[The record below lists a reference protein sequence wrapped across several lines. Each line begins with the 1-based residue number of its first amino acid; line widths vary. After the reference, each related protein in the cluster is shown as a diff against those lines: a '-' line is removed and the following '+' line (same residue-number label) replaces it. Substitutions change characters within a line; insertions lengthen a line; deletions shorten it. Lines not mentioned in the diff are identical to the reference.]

1 MKKPSIERRWKWWKG
16 WLDMALAIG
25 SGSIILN
32 IIYGQFPL
40 YYYQGSD
47 PLIAIPL
54 GAVVEILVWISSLL
68 LIGLIT
74 ELIRRLF
81 RGGISWHLGAR
92 VWAMLSLE
100 IYVVKSIFDIS
111 MRDGLF
117 RYYEVYWPD
126 DEMRIIGL
134 LAVALITG
142 ILFGVVRR
150 ASGPEM
156 VRKDEWKITFFSLF
170 LILAYGYIYNRW
182 MNTTVW
188 PLPPVIAGTI
198 SLLVI
203 SIGGGIILF
212 RRRYRLLNIT
222 IILTSASLFG
232 AVILAIWYRVPAS
245 DPRSDIIVSV
255 WDTARAGR
263 MSLYGYENKTT
274 PGLESLA
281 SRSVIF
287 DNAFST
293 ANYTYPAHI
302 SFFTGKSYREHNY
315 HIGNGEEYDRYQSE
329 FTLPDYLREAGYHTV
344 LFTENPWLLMSDKGF
359 DEVRFFPIMG
369 MYASGRNKR
378 DCEVGFPVK
387 IIKYFNPFLGRRLI
401 DTIIYRFDGFYSYT
415 IDKIILR
422 HIQRLFVKR
431 RRTGPIFLF
440 WNLMNV
446 HNRYHP
452 FSSWKHGAEVNNYN
466 FPEEYDRAMLRA
478 DQRFMDLYRLVG
490 RCGHLDRTTFL
501 VTSDHGEFLGES
513 GLWGHNIALFEPVI
527 RIPLM
532 ISRLGLNP
540 RRESS
545 PVSLVSLRGL
555 LESLVDERLP
565 YLSGSITGYMTKPD
579 NVISEF
585 GYLPEDGGA
594 EYKWSYSIINDQY
607 QYINDPRMKTYGS
620 SFPPVK
626 SRFLFKKPFGS
637 KNNQDI
643 LKSTPGRALKLEEK
657 YSGYLRDLKNQGK
670 TIVHDGAEVDR
681 VEKLRALGYLQ

>member
-1 MKKPSIERRWKWWKG
+1 
-16 WLDMALAIG
+16 MALAIG
-25 SGSIILN
+25 SGAIILN
-32 IIYGQFPL
+32 IIYGKYPL

-54 GAVVEILVWISSLL
+54 GAAVEILVWVLSLL

-74 ELIRRLF
+74 ELIRRFF

-134 LAVALITG
+134 LVVALITG
-142 ILFGVVRR
+142 ILFGVARR

-170 LILAYGYIYNRW
+170 LILVYGYIYNRW

-188 PLPPVIAGTI
+188 PLPLVIAGTI
-198 SLLVI
+198 ILLVI
-203 SIGGGIILF
+203 SIGGGIILL
-212 RRRYRLLNIT
+212 RRRYRLLNVT
-222 IILTSASLFG
+222 IILTFAALSSAVL
-232 AVILAIWYRVPAS
+232 LAIWYRVPAS

-263 MSLYGYENKTT
+263 MSLYGYKNKTT
-274 PGLESLA
+274 PGLESIA

-315 HIGNGEEYDRYQSE
+315 HIGNGEEYDRYKNE
-329 FTLPDYLREAGYHTV
+329 FTLPDYLREAGYYTV

-369 MYASGRNKR
+369 MYASGKNKR
-378 DCEVGFPVK
+378 NCEVGFPVK

-422 HIQRLFVKR
+422 HIQKLFVRR

-452 FSSWKHGAEVNNYN
+452 FSDWRHGAEVDNYN

-478 DQRFMDLYRLVG
+478 DQRFMDLYSLVG
-490 RCGHLDRTTFL
+490 RCGQLDRTIFL

-513 GLWGHNIALFEPVI
+513 GLWGHNIALFEPVL

-532 ISRLGLNP
+532 ISRFGLNP

-555 LESLVDERLP
+555 LESLIDGNIP
-565 YLSGSITGYMTKPD
+565 FLSESITDYMKKSD
-579 NVISEF
+579 SVIAEH
-585 GYLPEDGGA
+585 GYLPEDGGR
-594 EYKWSYSIINDQY
+594 EYKWSYTIIEDQY
-607 QYINDPRMKTYGS
+607 QYVSDPLMKTYNS
-620 SFPPVK
+620 RFPPGK
-626 SRFLFKKPFGS
+626 ISFLFEKPFGAGYEH
-637 KNNQDI
+637 NI
-643 LKSTPGRALKLEEK
+643 LGSTRGPALKLKEG
-657 YSGYLRDLKNQGK
+657 YSRYLRELKDKGK
-670 TIVHDGAEVDR
+670 TIVHEGAKVDR
-681 VEKLRALGYLQ
+681 VEKLRALGYLK